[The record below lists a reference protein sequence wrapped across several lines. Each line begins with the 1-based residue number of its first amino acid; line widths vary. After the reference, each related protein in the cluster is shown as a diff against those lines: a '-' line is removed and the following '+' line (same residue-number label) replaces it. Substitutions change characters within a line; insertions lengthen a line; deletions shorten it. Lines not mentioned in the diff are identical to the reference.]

1 MPTELLERIARD
13 PHYLELTRKRS
24 RLAWTLTAIMLAV
37 YYGFILLIAFAPDV
51 LRQKVGE
58 GATTL
63 GFPMGIGV
71 ILTAILLTGIY
82 VWKANGEYDR
92 LTARLHEKV
101 GGQP

>member
-1 MPTELLERIARD
+1 MPTELLERISRD

-24 RLAWTLTAIMLAV
+24 RLAWVLTAIMLAV
-37 YYGFILLIAFAPDV
+37 YYGFILLVAFAPD
-51 LRQKVGE
+51 LLKQRIGD

-63 GFPMGIGV
+63 GFPLGIGV

-92 LTARLHEKV
+92 LTARIHQ
-101 GGQP
+101 GNAS